1 MEIDS
6 TKIGEYLRTYAMS
19 FSMSLYYNKSM
30 YECFKT
36 LIDEKETT
44 LLLDEY
50 SNMLLIKNYY
60 SASMLLFSVKDT
72 FQKGLNDVDIEDKTM
87 FVNEKIPKNKI
98 CIENFA
104 DKDIII
110 YIRNAIA
117 HNKNNLATIIID
129 GSNLK
134 IRVRLENTIAS
145 KGINKGKNV
154 PFEIEFDNDDLLRMS
169 AFCCRYSKTIN
180 ISGVDFNKAVVINSS
195 TTNIL
200 KLLKDVIYST
210 YYSYTLFKTI
220 KDEDKK
226 KLFGAHTAG
235 NEKRNM
241 EQFDIL
247 KEKFVR
253 KDEKIDLS
261 DNQKECLYNAMM
273 EWINKSLE
281 LHNATPLTLSVSK
294 SKDEI
299 KRILG
304 IYMQQ
309 YYEYEALKVI
319 PIGKEKH
326 NNHIVSILLNRY
338 NSKNESIPETQVKII
353 NELKNKGI
361 IYSFFR
367 TFNMTDAEELTM
379 FLDNICDSAYMEQE
393 AISIY
398 YNYVFETIIPEG
410 EIITIDGIQYEADRI
425 RNAFTHGRWY
435 FDNDNNSWRL
445 FDNKDSIKKADQ
457 YKFDWEVTIPDSA
470 LHIFVDHRYKEGIK
484 NKNKGLK

>member
-6 TKIGEYLRTYAMS
+6 TKIGEYLRIYAMS
-19 FSMSLYYNKSM
+19 FSMSLHYNKSM

-36 LIDEKETT
+36 LIDETETT

-50 SNMLLIKNYY
+50 SNMLLVKNYY
-60 SASMLLFSVKDT
+60 SASMLLFSEKDT
-72 FQKGLNDVDIEDKTM
+72 FQKGLNDIDVKDKTI
-87 FVNEKIPKNKI
+87 FVNEQTPKNKI
-98 CIENFA
+98 CIENFT

-117 HNKNNLATIIID
+117 HNKNNLATITID
-129 GSNLK
+129 ESKLK
-134 IRVRLENTIAS
+134 IRVKLENTISS
-145 KGINKGKNV
+145 KGINKGRNI
-154 PFEIEFDNDDLLRMS
+154 PFEIELDNDDLLRMS
-169 AFCCRYSKTIN
+169 AFCCNYSKTIS
-180 ISGVDFNKAVVINSS
+180 ISGVDFNKNVVINSS

-226 KLFGAHTAG
+226 KLNDAHIVG
-235 NEKRNM
+235 NEKRSM
-241 EQFDIL
+241 EEFDKL

-261 DNQKECLYNAMM
+261 NNQKECLYNSMM
-273 EWINKSLE
+273 ECIEKSLK
-281 LHNATPLTLSVSK
+281 LYNATPLTLSVSK
-294 SKDEI
+294 TKDEI

-304 IYMQQ
+304 IYMQH

-319 PIGKEKH
+319 PLGKEKH

-338 NSKNESIPETQVKII
+338 NCKNESISETQVNII
-353 NELKNKGI
+353 NELRNKGI
-361 IYSFFR
+361 VYSFFR
-367 TFNMTDAEELTM
+367 TFNRTDAEELTM
-379 FLDNICDSAYMEQE
+379 FLDNICDAAYIEQE

-410 EIITIDGIQYEADRI
+410 EIITIDGVEYEADRI

-435 FDNDNNSWRL
+435 FDNDNNFWKL

-457 YKFDWEVTIPDSA
+457 YKFDWEATIPDSA
-470 LHIFVDHRYKEGIK
+470 LHIFVDTRYKEGTK
-484 NKNKGLK
+484 DKNKGLR

>member
-1 MEIDS
+1 M
-6 TKIGEYLRTYAMS
+6 
-19 FSMSLYYNKSM
+19 
-30 YECFKT
+30 
-36 LIDEKETT
+36 
-44 LLLDEY
+44 
-50 SNMLLIKNYY
+50 
-60 SASMLLFSVKDT
+60 
-72 FQKGLNDVDIEDKTM
+72 
-87 FVNEKIPKNKI
+87 
-98 CIENFA
+98 
-104 DKDIII
+104 
-110 YIRNAIA
+110 
-117 HNKNNLATIIID
+117 
-129 GSNLK
+129 
-134 IRVRLENTIAS
+134 
-145 KGINKGKNV
+145 
-154 PFEIEFDNDDLLRMS
+154 
-169 AFCCRYSKTIN
+169 
-180 ISGVDFNKAVVINSS
+180 
-195 TTNIL
+195 
-200 KLLKDVIYST
+200 LKDVIYST

-226 KLFGAHTAG
+226 KLFDAHTAG

-247 KEKFVR
+247 KAKFVR

-319 PIGKEKH
+319 PIGKEKN

-379 FLDNICDSAYMEQE
+379 FLDNICDSTYMEQE